1 MEQKLRIAV
10 YGDSLMKGTLPD
22 EQLRYHFHTD
32 LFEAPLA
39 GVDAEV
45 TNKSVFGATSR
56 KGVTLV
62 QRDLARGHRY
72 DWALIEYGGNDCNYD
87 WADVAAHPE
96 QHHDPVVLADEF
108 RANLTA
114 IVQMLR
120 EAGVRP
126 IFTTLP
132 PIDEVKYL
140 ACIDHNGASAAGVMQ
155 WLGDVRRIY
164 RTQERY
170 SGLVCTIAASSVA
183 SEPKTTSKMPAALS
197 RFAIAQPANSPHAVQ
212 GIKNGKM
219 HSTSETR
226 HWIAP

>member
-56 KGVTLV
+56 KGVALV

-72 DWALIEYGGNDCNYD
+72 DWALIEYGGKDCNYD

-108 RANLTA
+108 RANLTT

-170 SGLVCTIAASSVA
+170 SGLVCTIAAELDVPCVDPRDRFLDGADPRASNAEDGIHLSVA
-183 SEPKTTSKMPAALS
+183 GYEMFYTTLIEQV
-197 RFAIAQPANSPHAVQ
+197 RAVVV
-212 GIKNGKM
+212 
-219 HSTSETR
+219 
-226 HWIAP
+226 

>member
-108 RANLTA
+108 RANLTS

-120 EAGVRP
+120 TPASRSICTMDVQISRP
-126 IFTTLP
+126 S
-132 PIDEVKYL
+132 YRCCARR
-140 ACIDHNGASAAGVMQ
+140 ACAPSSRPC
-155 WLGDVRRIY
+155 RR
-164 RTQERY
+164 
-170 SGLVCTIAASSVA
+170 
-183 SEPKTTSKMPAALS
+183 
-197 RFAIAQPANSPHAVQ
+197 
-212 GIKNGKM
+212 
-219 HSTSETR
+219 STR
-226 HWIAP
+226 